1 MESEVWGSD
10 CGFISDHLAGR
21 LATVPDR
28 LAIYTVEAAGQ
39 VVAAAWVMLQED
51 GQFASLYGGSTLEAW
66 RGRGIYRALVAVR
79 ARLAAEHGYKYLHVD
94 ASEDS
99 RPILQRLG
107 FTAVTTTTPYV
118 WSPSA

>member
-21 LATVPDR
+21 LATAPDR
-28 LAIYTVEAAGQ
+28 LAIYTAEAAGQ

-94 ASEDS
+94 ASDDS